1 MISFFYNESK
11 KMTRRHSN
19 ISSTPTS
26 PLCIDFLF
34 LYKERYVIGGNSIG
48 CIHGPLGETK
58 DNRDQIIHNPATG
71 KGIAV
76 SGIVYKSDGTPV
88 YGTPE
93 EPKSVEEQLSRIL
106 TFKWE
111 VQTNIPLGED
121 ASLNVPALRLGEVM
135 LTYAEA
141 ENELGHLEEA
151 KTYVDKIRSRAGL
164 ENLPANLNMASMRDA
179 ILDER
184 GWELYHEGY
193 RREDLVRHGKLLEK
207 VNEKYH
213 YYFW

>member
-1 MISFFYNESK
+1 MGGTNE
-11 KMTRRHSN
+11 
-19 ISSTPTS
+19 
-26 PLCIDFLF
+26 
-34 LYKERYVIGGNSIG
+34 
-48 CIHGPLGETK
+48 
-58 DNRDQIIHNPATG
+58 
-71 KGIAV
+71 
-76 SGIVYKSDGTPV
+76 
-88 YGTPE
+88 
-93 EPKSVEEQLSRIL
+93 
-106 TFKWE
+106 
-111 VQTNIPLGED
+111 
-121 ASLNVPALRLGEVM
+121 
-135 LTYAEA
+135 YAEA

-213 YYFW
+213 YYFGKDMPWKNNNDRILQPIPTNALLLNPLLKQNPGY

>member
-1 MISFFYNESK
+1 MVLPRN
-11 KMTRRHSN
+11 
-19 ISSTPTS
+19 
-26 PLCIDFLF
+26 
-34 LYKERYVIGGNSIG
+34 
-48 CIHGPLGETK
+48 
-58 DNRDQIIHNPATG
+58 
-71 KGIAV
+71 
-76 SGIVYKSDGTPV
+76 
-88 YGTPE
+88 
-93 EPKSVEEQLSRIL
+93 PKSVEEQLSRIL

-213 YYFW
+213 YYFGKDMPWKNNNDRILQPIPTNALLLNPLLKQNPGY